1 MGSITTSLEAFCLRA
16 RRRITGRTEI
26 GRARVGGLDRDGEE
40 LDRSGGRLWRDLKN
54 HPRSR
59 RSHPKFTLYNIFYR
73 ECWCEQGFGDPF
85 YPNPGLIAP
94 LRAREEIVSEGG
106 DSPRQCFLSCFQS
119 NICTDV
125 V

>member
-16 RRRITGRTEI
+16 RRRTTGGTEI

-54 HPRSR
+54 HPRNP
-59 RSHPKFTLYNIFYR
+59 RSHPKFTLYNVFYR
-73 ECWCEQGFGDPF
+73 ECRCEQGLGDPF

-94 LRAREEIVSEGG
+94 LRG
-106 DSPRQCFLSCFQS
+106 P
-119 NICTDV
+119 
-125 V
+125 

>member
-1 MGSITTSLEAFCLRA
+1 MGSITTGLEAFCLRA
-16 RRRITGRTEI
+16 RRGTTGGTEI
-26 GRARVGGLDRDGEE
+26 GHGRVGGLDRDGEE

-54 HPRSR
+54 HPRNP

-73 ECWCEQGFGDPF
+73 ECRCEQGFGDPF
-85 YPNPGLIAP
+85 YPNPELIAP
-94 LRAREEIVSEGG
+94 FKGPVKKLSRRG